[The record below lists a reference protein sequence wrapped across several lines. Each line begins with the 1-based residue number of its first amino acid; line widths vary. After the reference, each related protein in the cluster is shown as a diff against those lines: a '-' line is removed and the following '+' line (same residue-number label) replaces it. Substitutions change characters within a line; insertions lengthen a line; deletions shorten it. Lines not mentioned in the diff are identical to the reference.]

1 MSYFLK
7 KSKDVAPR
15 NQRPFYANLGA
26 ISGHIVNFAGG
37 ILSNQN
43 LGFNSTIENPSDKDY
58 YLHLKFIENSNLILS
73 AEILDESQVLEV
85 KSNNDRLFNIFLPIV
100 KRDNRNIYYYG
111 VFNLIPSQ
119 TIGRC
124 VSYKNDGKLK
134 TTPFLLKTYNYIKKL
149 IDRSETDIQDCL
161 FLDFSA
167 GNIDQSLPNSE
178 EIQPQTA
185 QITGGTKTQGELI
198 AGQEQ
203 TVGEGD
209 DAEDLVVGCSVR
221 IPLAFK
227 NDDGEMV
234 NCQQGNV
241 DFTLD
246 RGSMYST
253 EFENLDFFLV
263 PDFEDLGSV
272 RLLYLENYYPPQ

>member
-1 MSYFLK
+1 MSYFK
-7 KSKDVAPR
+7 QKSKNVVLG
-15 NQRPFYANLGA
+15 NQRPFSIRVGG

-73 AEILDESQVLEV
+73 AEIVDESQVLEV
-85 KSNNDRLFNIFLPIV
+85 KSNNDRLFDIFLPIV
-100 KRDNRNIYYYG
+100 KKGNRSMYYYG
-111 VFNLIPSQ
+111 ILNLIPSQ
-119 TIGRC
+119 IIGAC
-124 VSYKNDGKLK
+124 LSYKNDGKLK
-134 TTPFLLKTYNYIKKL
+134 TTPFLLKTNNYPKKV
-149 IDRSETDIQDCL
+149 IDRSETDMQDMQDIDCL

-167 GNIDQSLPNSE
+167 ENIDQSLPDSE
-178 EIQPQTA
+178 EIQPETA
-185 QITGGTKTQGELI
+185 EIIGGTKTYGGLL

-203 TVGEGD
+203 
-209 DAEDLVVGCSVR
+209 EDLVVGCSTR
-221 IPLAFK
+221 IPLVFK
-227 NDDGEMV
+227 NDDDEII

-241 DFTLD
+241 DFTLG
-246 RGSMYST
+246 RSSMYST

-272 RLLYLENYYPPQ
+272 RLLYLENYYPPR